1 MQGNKKNHKRKGNTK
16 LFIQKI
22 IIYLCLCFEQ
32 LEQAFSCCEEKNV
45 KALALAEFKA
55 GVGAGY
61 KSCEDL
67 LTLLGFKLEDD
78 MKFTEEVSLGV
89 LHCCTGLAEA
99 HVGEFVLFSV
109 VVRKKSTLFCFG
121 NGQVC
126 I

>member
-1 MQGNKKNHKRKGNTK
+1 MIRITTIINIVYKGTKKITK
-16 LFIQKI
+16 VLETRLFIKKI
-22 IIYLCLCFEQ
+22 IFYLSLCFEQ
-32 LEQAFSCCEEKNV
+32 LEQALSCCEEKNV
-45 KALALAEFKA
+45 KALALAEFKT

-99 HVGEFVLFSV
+99 LVGEFVLP
-109 VVRKKSTLFCFG
+109 C
-121 NGQVC
+121 C
-126 I
+126 A

>member
-45 KALALAEFKA
+45 KALALAEFKT

-99 HVGEFVLFSV
+99 HVELSSQQCKAIKAVILLNTRNHYYIS
-109 VVRKKSTLFCFG
+109 S
-121 NGQVC
+121 
-126 I
+126 